1 MWLIQASP
9 PSGLILDTHLLLKG
23 NQKGKVLINATGM
36 FSTSMDVVYFNQF
49 MYIEVPFHSLR
60 GISRISIPSF

>member
-1 MWLIQASP
+1 MRLIQASL

-36 FSTSMDVVYFNQF
+36 FSTTYGCG
-49 MYIEVPFHSLR
+49 LL
-60 GISRISIPSF
+60 